1 MAAGMRASL
10 LGAYLVGA
18 FAIAWF
24 FFGLGI
30 AIGRG
35 LLPLP
40 VPPTAFVVLGTLGP
54 AAAGLLATRFVA
66 GPMALRDLL
75 GRSARWRVPAVWY
88 AIALLGPAVWILLS
102 AVVHTVFGGDQWP
115 SPVPGAQW
123 LTLPLLIVAF
133 FVPGLLEEVGW
144 RGVALPQ
151 LRPRFG
157 LLVASLLVGLIHAVW
172 HAPLWFLPGFGF
184 DALPFPLYAVQ
195 VMALG
200 VLFAWIYAGARE
212 SVLLAGI
219 AHGAVN
225 ACANAWGMALIAR
238 PQGVEG
244 LEVAWS
250 TTAGLVILAALVAVF
265 GLSGRRA
272 PSDYD
277 RQHGHSLAA

>member
-1 MAAGMRASL
+1 VRLSL

-18 FAIAWF
+18 FAITWF

-40 VPPTAFVVLGTLGP
+40 VPPTVFVVLGTLGP

-75 GRSARWRVPAVWY
+75 GRTVRWRLPAVWY
-88 AIALLGPAVWILLS
+88 AITLLGPAVWILLS
-102 AVVHTVFGGDQWP
+102 AVLHTVFGGDQWP
-115 SPVPGAQW
+115 SLAPGAQW
-123 LTLPLLIVAF
+123 LTLPLLIVGL

-151 LRPRFG
+151 LGPRFG
-157 LLVASLLVGLIHAVW
+157 WLVASLLVGLIHAAW
-172 HAPLWFLPGFGF
+172 HTPLWLLPGFGF
-184 DALPFPLYAVQ
+184 DALPFPLYAGQ
-195 VMALG
+195 VMAIG
-200 VLFAWIYAGARE
+200 VLFAWIYTGARE

-225 ACANAWGMALIAR
+225 AYAGVWGMALSAR

-250 TTAGLVILAALVAVF
+250 STAGLVILATLVAVF
-265 GLSGRRA
+265 GLAGRRS